1 MVMSTEKLNSIA
13 DVNKVVDLR
22 PYFKQKELEVKD
34 RIPLPTLDKIEEISS
49 SSRIVYIN
57 TIFNRK
63 RKIKIS
69 GRVDIN
75 VLLDRARKVKDKE
88 NLTNLIFVGLTLC
101 LIFLVGLI
109 LSF

>member
-1 MVMSTEKLNSIA
+1 MVMSTEKVNSIA
-13 DVNKVVDLR
+13 DGSKVVDLR

-57 TIFNRK
+57 TISNRK

-69 GRVDIN
+69 GRADIN
-75 VLLDRARKVKDKE
+75 IILNRIKKVKKKE
-88 NLTNLIFVGLTLC
+88 MLKNHVYGLTSC
-101 LIFLVGLI
+101 LIIIAAII

>member
-22 PYFKQKELEVKD
+22 PYFKQKEPEVKD
-34 RIPLPTLDKIEEISS
+34 RIPLTTLDKIEEISS
-49 SSRIVYIN
+49 ASQIIYIN

-63 RKIKIS
+63 RRIKIS
-69 GRVDIN
+69 GRTDIN
-75 VLLDRARKVKDKE
+75 IILNRIKKVKKKE
-88 NLTNLIFVGLTLC
+88 MLTNHFYGLTSC
-101 LIFLVGLI
+101 LIIIAAII